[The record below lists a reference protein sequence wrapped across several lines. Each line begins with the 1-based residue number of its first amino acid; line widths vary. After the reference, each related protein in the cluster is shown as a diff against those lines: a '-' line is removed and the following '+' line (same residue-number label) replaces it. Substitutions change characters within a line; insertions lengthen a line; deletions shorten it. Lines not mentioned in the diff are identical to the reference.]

1 MNTIL
6 EGSDEESVPSLCQ
19 HPPNRTFLI
28 PNNNRFPTQ
37 FPRGKSHSNN
47 DDSVTPKTLRNTT
60 LSPRYSN
67 RPHRRSSITSYH
79 ADHEDNNDSD
89 VASSSEESIETMMS
103 SELYSLH
110 NYSPKR
116 RRKKSLVQCS
126 YLTCFDLMGEMKA
139 SLNDA
144 VCALEQ
150 VCSAFTI
157 TEVPGRIC

>member
-1 MNTIL
+1 
-6 EGSDEESVPSLCQ
+6 
-19 HPPNRTFLI
+19 
-28 PNNNRFPTQ
+28 
-37 FPRGKSHSNN
+37 
-47 DDSVTPKTLRNTT
+47 
-60 LSPRYSN
+60 
-67 RPHRRSSITSYH
+67 
-79 ADHEDNNDSD
+79 
-89 VASSSEESIETMMS
+89 MS

-157 TEVPGRIC
+157 TEGELVLVSKCVDFFGLISICLVFNII